1 MNRFNSLV
9 YVQHFDAQKE
19 KKKKFMQFTT
29 IQNMCNIAKH
39 LGKLTN
45 ETYLNI
51 NISQTHFL
59 HKTRALVCKSFTENM
74 KFKFKFALKH
84 R

>member
-29 IQNMCNIAKH
+29 IQNMCNFAKH

-51 NISQTHFL
+51 NIS
-59 HKTRALVCKSFTENM
+59 
-74 KFKFKFALKH
+74 
-84 R
+84 